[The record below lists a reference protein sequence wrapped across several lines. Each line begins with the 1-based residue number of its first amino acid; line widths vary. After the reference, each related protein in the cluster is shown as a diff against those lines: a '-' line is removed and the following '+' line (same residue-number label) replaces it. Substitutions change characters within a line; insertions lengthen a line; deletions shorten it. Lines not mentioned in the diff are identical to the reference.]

1 MAKLISPTEYKERL
15 HMTDSEWQYFIN
27 QQKELIQQETIL
39 YGDTFLIFADMS
51 KDDDSSIP
59 ISEIGG

>member
-1 MAKLISPTEYKERL
+1 
-15 HMTDSEWQYFIN
+15 MTDSEWQDFIN

-51 KDDDSSIP
+51 NN
-59 ISEIGG
+59 E